1 MGVKVQDLRRSYT
14 KGTLDETDL
23 PNDPFVLFNE
33 WFDDITRKGTTPFDK
48 LKYKIS
54 AGLIGGEDLEAN
66 AMTLSTLDVQ
76 GNPNS
81 RTVLMKDIG
90 KDYIEFFTN
99 YNSTKG
105 KELINHPFASI
116 TFWWPPLQRQVIMR
130 GKVEKSPDERNDEYF
145 KTRPR
150 ESQIGAWASEQSK
163 TIPNRKWIEDRKRMT
178 ELAFENYNEG
188 EIARP
193 DNWGGFR
200 IYPSEIEFWQGRVG
214 RLHDRIR
221 YRDFVNTGWEY
232 KRVSP

>member
-1 MGVKVQDLRRSYT
+1 MKVQDLRKSYT
-14 KGTLDETDL
+14 KGTLDESDL
-23 PNDPFVLFNE
+23 PENPFVLFNE
-33 WFDDITRKGTTPFDK
+33 WFTDITRKGTTPFDK

-54 AGLIGGEDLEAN
+54 EWLIGGEDLEAN
-66 AMTLSTLDVQ
+66 AMTLSTVDNQ

-90 KDYIEFFTN
+90 ENYIEFFTN
-99 YNSTKG
+99 YDSTKG
-105 KELINHPFASI
+105 KELINSKFACV

-130 GKVEKSPDERNDEYF
+130 GNVEKSPDERNDEYF

-163 TIPNRKWIEDRKRMT
+163 VIPNRKWIEDRKRMT
-178 ELAFENYNEG
+178 ELAFEKYNEG
-188 EIARP
+188 EITRP

-200 IYPSEIEFWQGRVG
+200 IFPSEIEFWQGRVG

-221 YRDFVNTGWEY
+221 YRDFVNFGWEY
-232 KRVSP
+232 KRLSS